1 MWYIGFVVDGCVGV
15 ERYVRKKWCRE
26 RVKRLFRVYGDRVE
40 KVVVKAEFVDTRE
53 KVWLRKKWVWVG
65 KWVEVY

>member
-1 MWYIGFVVDGCVGV
+1 MWYIGYVVDRCVGV